1 MDLYQVRYFL
11 TIAETGTFSRAA
23 ERLYLSQPSLSAGI
37 KKLEQELGVAL
48 FERGGRR
55 TVLTAAGQ
63 AFKERATVIMA
74 QYQAALHELKGFN
87 DRPTLKVGVLSTL
100 RVSELADL
108 VHSFQQQY
116 PHVTLEM
123 YDHPA
128 DALQDK
134 LTQGAVDVAITMLG
148 QQDDAQTSTLLF
160 TQPLLLAV
168 PARHPLAQR
177 TSVRLAELDG
187 QPYIDRV
194 NCEFFKQECQLLEA
208 QKISPQIVYRASHEE
223 WVISLVKAGLGMSM
237 MPYWR
242 GLTDIVYLP
251 VVDVDFQRRVG
262 IKWRLQCS
270 EMVEQFCRFA
280 TSHNWE
286 SMAGGI

>member
-63 AFKERATVIMA
+63 AFMERATVIMA

-108 VHSFQQQY
+108 VHSFQQHH
-116 PHVTLEM
+116 PHVTLEL

-134 LTQGAVDVAITMLG
+134 LTLGEVDVVITVLG
-148 QQDDAQTSTLLF
+148 PQDDAQTSTLLF
-160 TQPLLLAV
+160 SQPLLLAV

-208 QKISPQIVYRASHEE
+208 QKICPQVVYRASHEE
-223 WVISLVKAGLGMSM
+223 WVISLVKAGLGLSV

-251 VVDVDFQRRVG
+251 IVDIDFQRRVG
-262 IKWRLQCS
+262 IKWRLQCA

-286 SMAGGI
+286 SMVG